1 MNRDT
6 LCKFFLF
13 TAGAVIG
20 SVVTWKLVKTKY
32 ERIAQE
38 EIDSVKKEYASL
50 MKSMRDKLKNSTV
63 HPDESTE
70 TDENA
75 DDDYPDDD
83 DRDLTPH
90 EQEMVEYY
98 KLISKYCN
106 NNNEKVAEEDNENNE
121 EGGNGDEDEND
132 LGFPY
137 INEPY
142 VISADDF
149 NSSPPGFNAQTLDYF
164 ADGVLADDWGIVL
177 DIEETIGEDALS
189 HFGDEQDDIVY
200 VRNERNEIDYE
211 VTRDPRTYDEA
222 RLLNPNPYYG
232 RDES

>member
-13 TAGAVIG
+13 TAGAAIG

-32 ERIAQE
+32 EQIAQE
-38 EIDSVKKEYASL
+38 EIDSVKEEYASL
-50 MKSMRDKLKNSTV
+50 MKLMRDKLKNSAV
-63 HPDESTE
+63 HPYESTE

-75 DDDYPDDD
+75 DDNYPDDD

-98 KLISKYCN
+98 KLTSKYRSN
-106 NNNEKVAEEDNENNE
+106 DNEKVSEENNKNNE
-121 EGGNGDEDEND
+121 EGGNGDEDD

-137 INEPY
+137 INGPY
-142 VISADDF
+142 VISAEDF
-149 NSSPPGFNAQTLDYF
+149 NSSPPGYNAQPLDYF
-164 ADGVLADDWGIVL
+164 ADGVLADGWGVVL
-177 DIEETIGEDALS
+177 DIEETIGEDSLE
-189 HFGDEQDDIVY
+189 HFGDDQDDILY

-211 VTRDPRTYDEA
+211 VTRDPRTYDEV
-222 RLLNPNPYYG
+222 RRTNPNPYYG
-232 RDES
+232 RYDN

>member
-13 TAGAVIG
+13 AAGAAIG

-32 ERIAQE
+32 EQIAQE
-38 EIDSVKKEYASL
+38 EIDSVKDEYASL
-50 MKSMRDKLKNSTV
+50 MKSMRDKLKNSV
-63 HPDESTE
+63 AQPDESAE
-70 TDENA
+70 TDKNA
-75 DDDYPDDD
+75 DDKYPDDD
-83 DRDLTPH
+83 DRDFTPH

-98 KLISKYCN
+98 KLTSKYRKTDD
-106 NNNEKVAEEDNENNE
+106 EKVAEEDNENNE

-137 INEPY
+137 INGPY

-149 NSSPPGFNAQTLDYF
+149 NSSPPGYNAQPLDYF
-164 ADGVLADDWGIVL
+164 ADGVLADGWGVVL
-177 DIEETIGEDALS
+177 DIEETIGEDSLE
-189 HFGDEQDDIVY
+189 HFGDDQDDILY

-222 RLLNPNPYYG
+222 RRTNPNPYYG
-232 RDES
+232 RYEN

>member
-6 LCKFFLF
+6 LCKIFLF
-13 TAGAVIG
+13 AAGAAIG
-20 SVVTWKLVKTKY
+20 SVATWKLVKTKY
-32 ERIAQE
+32 EQIAQE
-38 EIDSVKKEYASL
+38 EIDSVKDEYASL
-50 MKSMRDKLKNSTV
+50 MKSMRDKLKNSV
-63 HPDESTE
+63 AQPDESTE
-70 TDENA
+70 AEER

-83 DRDLTPH
+83 DRDFTPH

-98 KLISKYCN
+98 KLTSKYRKTDD
-106 NNNEKVAEEDNENNE
+106 EKVSEEDNENNE

-137 INEPY
+137 INGPY

-149 NSSPPGFNAQTLDYF
+149 NSSPPGYNAQPLDYF
-164 ADGVLADDWGIVL
+164 ADGVLADGWGVVL
-177 DIEETIGEDALS
+177 DIEETIGEDSLE
-189 HFGDEQDDIVY
+189 HFGDDQDDILY

-222 RLLNPNPYYG
+222 RRTNPNPYYG
-232 RDES
+232 LNEN

>member
-32 ERIAQE
+32 EQIAQE
-38 EIDSVKKEYASL
+38 EIDSVKEEYASL
-50 MKSMRDKLKNSTV
+50 MKLMRDKLKNSAV

-75 DDDYPDDD
+75 DDNYPDDD

-98 KLISKYCN
+98 KLTSKYRSN
-106 NNNEKVAEEDNENNE
+106 DNEKVSEENNKNNE
-121 EGGNGDEDEND
+121 EGGNGDEDD

-137 INEPY
+137 INGPY
-142 VISADDF
+142 VISAEDF
-149 NSSPPGFNAQTLDYF
+149 NSSPPGYNAQPLDYF
-164 ADGVLADDWGIVL
+164 ADGVLADGWGVVL
-177 DIEETIGEDALS
+177 DIEETIGEDSLE
-189 HFGDEQDDIVY
+189 HFGDDQDDILY

-211 VTRDPRTYDEA
+211 VTRDPRTYDEV
-222 RLLNPNPYYG
+222 RRTNPNPYYG
-232 RDES
+232 RYDN